1 MCKAI
6 LSAVAILLVIHVRTV
21 EGTVIPKTLLEC
33 FDHKVENSKE
43 GQHLAQKLQKHCL
56 DMFLHSEIQ
65 RNMTTNQVNYLQSLF
80 RQIISESSKGNHARR
95 VKRYTKLLEVFP
107 KRVRREVRDPLSNWA
122 KYSAAVRR
130 LKFDMVSLYFIACIC
145 RKHFIISFSFSDK
158 MLCQLFTLIGVR
170 RYVI

>member
-6 LSAVAILLVIHVRTV
+6 LSAVAILLVIHVKTV
-21 EGTVIPKTLLEC
+21 DGTFIPKTLLEC
-33 FDHKVENSKE
+33 FNHKVENSKE
-43 GQHLAQKLQKHCL
+43 GKHSAQKLQKHCL
-56 DMFLHSEIQ
+56 DMFLHSEVH
-65 RNMTTNQVNYLQSLF
+65 RNMTTDEVNYLQSLF

-130 LKFDMVSLYFIACIC
+130 LKFDMVSLHTYSCIFYC
-145 RKHFIISFSFSDK
+145 LYLS
-158 MLCQLFTLIGVR
+158 
-170 RYVI
+170 

>member
-56 DMFLHSEIQ
+56 DMFLHSEVQ
-65 RNMTTNQVNYLQSLF
+65 RNMTTDQVNYLQSLF

-130 LKFDMVSLYFIACIC
+130 LKFDMVSLYTYSCILLLV
-145 RKHFIISFSFSDK
+145 FVLNI
-158 MLCQLFTLIGVR
+158 L
-170 RYVI
+170 

>member
-6 LSAVAILLVIHVRTV
+6 LSAVAILLVIHVRIV

-56 DMFLHSEIQ
+56 DMFLHSEVQ
-65 RNMTTNQVNYLQSLF
+65 RNMTTDQVNYLQSLF

-130 LKFDMVSLYFIACIC
+130 LKFDMVSLYTYSCILLLV
-145 RKHFIISFSFSDK
+145 FVLNI
-158 MLCQLFTLIGVR
+158 L
-170 RYVI
+170 